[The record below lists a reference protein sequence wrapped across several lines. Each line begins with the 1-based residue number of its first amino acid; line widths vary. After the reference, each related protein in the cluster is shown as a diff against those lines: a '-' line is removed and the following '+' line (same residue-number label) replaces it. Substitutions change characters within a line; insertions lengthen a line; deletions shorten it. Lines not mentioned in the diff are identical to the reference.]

1 MGPAKTLSAATCV
14 TVTQVSTEPTVNTV
28 CDSTSSFCKKKVC
41 KRVDWAPLSNVFEVC
56 FVLND
61 DEIID
66 CVIELNAFCFHTSAQ
81 IVKYANHGNFSS

>member
-61 DEIID
+61 D
-66 CVIELNAFCFHTSAQ
+66 VIELNAFCFHTSAQ
-81 IVKYANHGNFSS
+81 IV